1 MMKISGDIFSD
12 KKTIKNHLNARKK
25 LWRFSFHTNGYTF
38 YELNINPQSQVTQ
51 EIDFKTTL
59 YRKKSSQESAYVSLS
74 FSE

>member
-1 MMKISGDIFSD
+1 MLEK
-12 KKTIKNHLNARKK
+12 
-25 LWRFSFHTNGYTF
+25 SFDAFHFKQMDTHFT
-38 YELNINPQSQVTQ
+38 NPQSQVTQ

>member
-1 MMKISGDIFSD
+1 MLEK
-12 KKTIKNHLNARKK
+12 
-25 LWRFSFHTNGYTF
+25 SFDTTNGYTF

-59 YRKKSSQESAYVSLS
+59 YSEKKSSQESAYVSLS